1 MCGGGG
7 DYTAPTVV
15 KSDPTPVQVTSAN
28 TGADQA
34 EAIAKKKQ
42 RNRVRTNVSTDRI
55 GTLLGGAS
63 SSGDSGNSGT
73 VNNLGGVK

>member
-7 DYTAPTVV
+7 GSYETV

-28 TGADQA
+28 TGAEQA
-34 EAIAKKKQ
+34 EAIARKKQ
-42 RNRVRTNVSTDRI
+42 RNRVKTNVSTDRI
-55 GTLLGGAS
+55 ATLLGSA
-63 SSGDSGNSGT
+63 SSGDSNNTGT

>member
-7 DYTAPTVV
+7 GSYETV

-28 TGADQA
+28 TGAEQA
-34 EAIAKKKQ
+34 EAIARKKQ
-42 RNRVRTNVSTDRI
+42 RNRVKTNVSTDRI
-55 GTLLGGAS
+55 ATLLGSAS
-63 SSGDSGNSGT
+63 SSDSGNTGT

>member
-7 DYTAPTVV
+7 GSYTAAKV
-15 KSDPTPVQVTSAN
+15 DPTPVQVTSAN

-42 RNRVRTNVSTDRI
+42 RNRARTNVSTDRI
-55 GTLLGGAS
+55 STLLGGAP
-63 SSGDSGNSGT
+63 SGDSGNTGT

>member
-1 MCGGGG
+1 MCSGGGG
-7 DYTAPTVV
+7 SYTAT
-15 KSDPTPVQVTSAN
+15 KSDPTPVQVTSAD

-42 RNRVRTNVSTDRI
+42 RNRAKTNLSTDRA
-55 GTLLGGAS
+55 GSLLGSAS
-63 SSGDSGNSGT
+63 SGGDSGNTGT

>member
-7 DYTAPTVV
+7 SYETV

-34 EAIAKKKQ
+34 DAIAKKKQ
-42 RNRVRTNVSTDRI
+42 RNRARTNLSTDRI

-63 SSGDSGNSGT
+63 SGDSGNTGT

>member
-7 DYTAPTVV
+7 GSYETV
-15 KSDPTPVQVTSAN
+15 KSDPTPVQVTSTN

-34 EAIAKKKQ
+34 DAIAKKKQ
-42 RNRVRTNVSTDRI
+42 RNRARTNLSTDRI
-55 GTLLGGAS
+55 GTLLGGS
-63 SSGDSGNSGT
+63 SSGDSGNTGT